1 MVGIEM
7 SNTEFIAI
15 SVACA
20 RSGGTVTTTGTL
32 NSRDVADL

>member
-1 MVGIEM
+1 M

-20 RSGGTVTTTGTL
+20 RSGGTVITTTGTL